1 MNDKLINALPHTALA
16 LLYLAGVLLFGLLLT
31 GCSHN
36 TGAFTIGTRVNA
48 GLDPQNATANLS
60 YTDGLNVVDV
70 SRENSSWDLEIDADN
85 GVSVDTQNGSIK
97 GVKRIRRDV
106 GPQITGYLVDLAE
119 KDPEMAKLY
128 VESLKYYWKYRA
140 NQRTDESAVAK
151 NATAAPASG
160 NADVPADVKAEES
173 TASAESDQSET
184 TSAGNANSTNGNS
197 EVPEVKLE

>member
-1 MNDKLINALPHTALA
+1 MNQKIANTIERSLQIIALA
-16 LLYLAGVLLFGLLLT
+16 VCLAVAALMLT

-140 NQRTDESAVAK
+140 NQK
-151 NATAAPASG
+151 QTADKTEQS
-160 NADVPADVKAEES
+160 DQ
-173 TASAESDQSET
+173 SAENSQSET
-184 TSAGNANSTNGNS
+184 TSAKA
-197 EVPEVKLE
+197 E

>member
-1 MNDKLINALPHTALA
+1 MDDRLINALPHTALA

-85 GVSVDTQNGSIK
+85 GVSVDTHNGSIK

-106 GPQITGYLVDLAE
+106 WPQITGYLVDLAE

-140 NQRTDESAVAK
+140 NQKQTADKTEQSDQSAK
-151 NATAAPASG
+151 NS
-160 NADVPADVKAEES
+160 
-173 TASAESDQSET
+173 QSET
-184 TSAGNANSTNGNS
+184 TSAKA
-197 EVPEVKLE
+197 E

>member
-1 MNDKLINALPHTALA
+1 MNQKILDTIELGIQIAAITGIAVVALM
-16 LLYLAGVLLFGLLLT
+16 LT

-85 GVSVDTQNGSIK
+85 GVSVDSQNGSIK

-140 NQRTDESAVAK
+140 NQKQTANKTEQSGQTAK
-151 NATAAPASG
+151 NSQLETNPAADNTETP
-160 NADVPADVKAEES
+160 VTKAE
-173 TASAESDQSET
+173 
-184 TSAGNANSTNGNS
+184 
-197 EVPEVKLE
+197 

>member
-1 MNDKLINALPHTALA
+1 MEKIKPLIIF
-16 LLYLAGVLLFGLLLT
+16 GVATLILTLIAT

-48 GLDPQNATANLS
+48 GLDPQNATANIS

-85 GVSVDTQNGSIK
+85 GVSVDGKSGTIK

-119 KDPEMAKLY
+119 KNPAMAENY
-128 VESLKYYWKYRA
+128 VESMKYFWKFRA
-140 NQRTDESAVAK
+140 EQNSAV
-151 NATAAPASG
+151 NR
-160 NADVPADVKAEES
+160 
-173 TASAESDQSET
+173 T
-184 TSAGNANSTNGNS
+184 TPEGDSLPEDDTDTITNGKTDSSDPLNN
-197 EVPEVKLE
+197 EQKPENQGASNQSQQVENASN

>member
-1 MNDKLINALPHTALA
+1 MKDKLITTSLYTALVM
-16 LLYLAGVLLFGLLLT
+16 LAGILLCGFLLT

-85 GVSVDTQNGSIK
+85 GMSVDTQNGSIK

-140 NQRTDESAVAK
+140 NQKQTAYKTEQSDQSAK
-151 NATAAPASG
+151 NS
-160 NADVPADVKAEES
+160 
-173 TASAESDQSET
+173 QSET
-184 TSAGNANSTNGNS
+184 TSAGNVEKDMG
-197 EVPEVKLE
+197 VDKVKQE